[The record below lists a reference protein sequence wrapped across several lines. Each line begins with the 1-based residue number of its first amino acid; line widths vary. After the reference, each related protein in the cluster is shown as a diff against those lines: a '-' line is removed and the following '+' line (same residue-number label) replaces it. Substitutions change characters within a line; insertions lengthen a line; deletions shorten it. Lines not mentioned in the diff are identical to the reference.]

1 MKRLFIL
8 ILIPLLLAG
17 CQAKTTAV
25 AVPENFQEIS
35 QPMAE
40 NIFTSLEND
49 DYESFHKDF
58 AEKMLAATSADTFQT
73 LRESI
78 LQSLGNYQSM
88 EYDQT
93 NYEEGYF
100 ISYFNLQFSDGM
112 VTVYLVLNT
121 EEPYL
126 VEGFWFPDFPSE

>member
-8 ILIPLLLAG
+8 IFIPLLLAA
-17 CQAKTTAV
+17 CQAKTTAA

-58 AEKMLAATSADTFQT
+58 AEKMLSATNEDTFQALRNSISQT
-73 LRESI
+73 LGSYET
-78 LQSLGNYQSM
+78 LT
-88 EYDQT
+88 YDQT
-93 NYEEGYF
+93 SYEEGYF
-100 ISYFNLQFSDGM
+100 ISYFNIQFSDGT
-112 VTVYLVLNT
+112 VTLRLVLNV

-126 VEGFWFPDFPSE
+126 IEGFWFPDFPAE

>member
-1 MKRLFIL
+1 MKRFIVLL
-8 ILIPLLLAG
+8 IIPLLLAA
-17 CQAKTTAV
+17 CQTKAKTA

-35 QPMAE
+35 QPIAE

-58 AEKMLAATSADTFQT
+58 AEKMLAATSADTFQA

-78 LQSLGNYQSM
+78 LQSLGDYQSM

-100 ISYFNLQFSDGM
+100 ISYFNLQFSDGT
-112 VTVYLVLNT
+112 VTMYLVLNT